1 MDLSN
6 IGGKSATKISQF
18 FQGVEFPTDKD
29 HLLEHA
35 QSQQTDSELLQALKH
50 IPPGAYDSAED
61 VLERMGLAG
70 RMTDAVKGF
79 RRPQ

>member
-6 IGGKSATKISQF
+6 IGGKSATEISQF
-18 FQGVEFPTDKD
+18 FQGVNFPTDKE

-35 QSQQTDSELLQALKH
+35 QSQQTGSGFLQALEH

-61 VLERMGLAG
+61 VLERMGLSG
-70 RMTDAVKGF
+70 GMTDALKGL